1 MVEWWGSEDGARNR
15 FGINCRG
22 CQNCKIPVNSTARH
36 QSLLITTVLKK
47 FLSGV
52 SSLQVSS
59 GWREVCCVILIWWCS
74 FQCSVMMYSLKF
86 VSWKRLSCWQIIR
99 CLRDDTTSLFVC
111 LYVFVTQ
118 KILVFLIKKIRFILH
133 MTKMDRLLKSDK
145 LMTFNKVR
153 INILFLKIESRWR
166 KNHEAVVQLI
176 LGLLLG
182 IFIVSSSLFYVFTFL
197 YKC

>member
-1 MVEWWGSEDGARNR
+1 
-15 FGINCRG
+15 
-22 CQNCKIPVNSTARH
+22 
-36 QSLLITTVLKK
+36 
-47 FLSGV
+47 
-52 SSLQVSS
+52 
-59 GWREVCCVILIWWCS
+59 
-74 FQCSVMMYSLKF
+74 
-86 VSWKRLSCWQIIR
+86 
-99 CLRDDTTSLFVC
+99 
-111 LYVFVTQ
+111 
-118 KILVFLIKKIRFILH
+118 